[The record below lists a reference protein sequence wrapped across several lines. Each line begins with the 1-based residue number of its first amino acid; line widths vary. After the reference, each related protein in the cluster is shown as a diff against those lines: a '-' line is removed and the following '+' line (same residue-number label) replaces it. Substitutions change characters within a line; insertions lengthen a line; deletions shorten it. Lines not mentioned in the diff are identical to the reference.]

1 MISTDRTA
9 KHASR
14 WPTLALV
21 LGLAFGT
28 DHIFAQPCSEE
39 AFAGQAGKFSES
51 GSIQT
56 GPEATSTP
64 PEVQLRIA
72 KRLDSVEALFR
83 QLSPAPR
90 GADAQGH
97 SFIERTGTGAMG
109 SATESEYALTV
120 RALSCMRRAPSGDLT
135 KVTVSWA
142 KVVVRVNTPA
152 PVLQEHSELPIE
164 GQPTKVW
171 QIRRR
176 TGELRGLPVY
186 EIRVGLYP
194 GRGVFLTRNG
204 QYPWKPV
211 SQKQFLEASAQKLDR
226 DSAQVVAGQDEF
238 VVAIEKQIEEVKKNL
253 TGEMRD
259 QVVAGMQA
267 ELARARAKIPADRKN
282 LSSGVSAQIKV
293 IRDYLARHSAQEL
306 AQPAVLQGGQV
317 EFHGQFTPESRGG
330 QMLVV
335 ANPAYFRAD
344 PTRAVPQLFA
354 VLWISEDNAPA
365 VREWLATFEGKFP
378 FDRLRAMIDK

>member
-1 MISTDRTA
+1 MTA
-9 KHASR
+9 KDAVQQSIAE
-14 WPTLALV
+14 TFIKLQN
-21 LGLAFGT
+21 
-28 DHIFAQPCSEE
+28 AQDEE
-39 AFAGQAGKFSES
+39 AQARQTGKFSGS
-51 GSIQT
+51 GSIQ
-56 GPEATSTP
+56 GDPNAP
-64 PEVQLRIA
+64 PDLQLRIA
-72 KRLDSVEALFR
+72 KRLDSVEGLFR

-97 SFIERTGTGAMG
+97 SFIERAGTGATG

-142 KVVVRVNTPA
+142 KVVVRANTPV

-186 EIRVGLYP
+186 EIRVGLYT
-194 GRGVFLTRNG
+194 GRGVLLTRNG

-211 SQKQFLEASAQKLDR
+211 SQKQFLEASAQKLER
-226 DSAQVVAGQDEF
+226 DSAQVVTGQDEF

-267 ELARARAKIPADRKN
+267 ELARARARIPADRKN
-282 LSSGVSAQIKV
+282 LSSGVSAQVKV
-293 IRDYLARHSAQEL
+293 IRDYLASHSAQEL
-306 AQPAVLQGGQV
+306 AQPAVLQGTQV
-317 EFHGQFTPESRGG
+317 EFHGQFTPESSGG

-335 ANPAYFRAD
+335 ADPAYFRAD

-354 VLWISEDNAPA
+354 VLWIWEDNAPA
-365 VREWLATFEGKFP
+365 VRDWLATFESKFP
-378 FDRLRAMIDK
+378 FDRLRAMVDK